1 MHWEERG
8 VQGHGVEH
16 SSSVSIF
23 VSLRLKTLVFCVRS
37 IRILELHNGGSSWC
51 QLAHFCIHVQI
62 IYLFIYS
69 LQGCV
74 DINFVNA
81 VLCRQSELICF

>member
-23 VSLRLKTLVFCVRS
+23 VSLRLKTLVLCVRS

-51 QLAHFCIHVQI
+51 QLAHFCIHVQN
-62 IYLFIYS
+62 YYYVFIFYKVVLTLILS
-69 LQGCV
+69 TQSYV
-74 DINFVNA
+74 DKGN
-81 VLCRQSELICF
+81 